1 MLGRALACG
10 GARWGRRQ
18 GLRLLLSP
26 QNPCPSSPAPPL
38 FSCEHL
44 QLIQMTFA
52 VPWLLPTAAELLS
65 LVRHFTAT
73 LRTAFQLGTG
83 APSTVKRSMY
93 ALGTADRQP
102 GLRSENVTHL
112 SKNEAEV
119 HVGPQGKTYISS
131 AESDLETTAVY
142 FRS

>member
-1 MLGRALACG
+1 
-10 GARWGRRQ
+10 
-18 GLRLLLSP
+18 
-26 QNPCPSSPAPPL
+26 
-38 FSCEHL
+38 
-44 QLIQMTFA
+44 MTFA

-119 HVGPQGKTYISS
+119 HVGPQAKHILVQLRAILKQRRCTSGHDGDNPSS
-131 AESDLETTAVY
+131 MVDPMDEPGLTQHTSSSWTHQHTTMLLAVQV
-142 FRS
+142 FAWLLALA